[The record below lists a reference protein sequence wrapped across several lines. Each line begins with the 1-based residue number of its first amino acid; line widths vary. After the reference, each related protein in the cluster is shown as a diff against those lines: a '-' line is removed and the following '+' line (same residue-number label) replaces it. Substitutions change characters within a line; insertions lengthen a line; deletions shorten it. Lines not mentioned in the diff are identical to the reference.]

1 MEDYVQGVFSTRAL
15 VHTKQ
20 LSILG
25 DIDFSDNGPGK
36 TKVLAKVGIILTQSQ
51 LIFVTGNS

>member
-1 MEDYVQGVFSTRAL
+1 MQGVFSTRAL